1 MALKLQVSSIDE
13 VDEKYRDQ
21 YKEVEEGG
29 MKVFKLDVLG
39 IPDDGPLKRAHERVK
54 QELAAAL
61 EAGRKKG
68 EDLAS
73 IEASY
78 KQRLEDAEKAASE
91 ATKSVQK
98 ALKNEKKSKT
108 LDDIAA
114 AVAVDADSRDLVRLF
129 AEKRVRIDIEDD
141 RAIPRVLDND
151 GKVSSLSVD
160 DLIAELKSD
169 KRLARVAG
177 ASRGSGGG
185 AQSESRKVGDAHLS
199 SDNNKPP
206 TNDAKQLAAWIKQ
219 RSAMRGAR

>member
-29 MKVFKLDVLG
+29 AKVFKLDVLG

-78 KQRLEDAEKAASE
+78 KERLAEAEKAATE

-98 ALKNEKKSKT
+98 ALKTEKKAKVLS
-108 LDDIAA
+108 DIAA
-114 AVAVDADSRDLVRLF
+114 AVAVDVDSQDVVQLF
-129 AEKRVRIDIEDD
+129 AEKRIRIDIEDD
-141 RAIPRVLDND
+141 RVIPRVLDAD

-160 DLIAELKSD
+160 DLIKELKAD
-169 KRLARVAG
+169 KRLARVVG

-185 AQSESRKVGDAHLS
+185 ARPESRPVVGDHGS
-199 SDNNKPP
+199 NDKPP
-206 TNDAKQLAAWIKQ
+206 SNPKELAAWIKS
-219 RSAMRGAR
+219 RSAQRGAK